1 MTSLSCSYSNNEKSV
16 KEACLAM
23 SFLISC
29 YNKNSDK
36 EACLVIS
43 SLISYQHEKSD
54 KEAGLIISSLI
65 SFSII
70 RKVTERLA

>member
-1 MTSLSCSYSNNEKSV
+1 MSL
-16 KEACLAM
+16 LT
-23 SFLISC
+23 SC

-43 SLISYQHEKSD
+43 SLISYQHEKND